1 MEVHI
6 QKCQHCRSRNLRNV
20 LFRDQDQKVFVQ
32 CRDCGELVARYSLSK
47 GGYFHAGKGFES
59 FLRSLERD
67 GGDTVSAKDL
77 NDSFEELEK
86 SVEEEYGQLK
96 KLLDDAYGK
105 DIP

>member
-6 QKCQHCRSRNLRNV
+6 QKCQHCRSRNLRNI

-32 CRDCGELVARYSLSK
+32 CRDCGELVARYNLAK

-77 NDSFEELEK
+77 NESFEELEK
-86 SVEEEYGQLK
+86 SVDEEYAQLQ
-96 KLLDDAYGK
+96 KLLAEAYGK
-105 DIP
+105 ELP